1 MRGWRSSGEAL
12 LIALSVQLAT
22 ALGPVVLYGEQPIGF
37 NRDIRPLLSDRCFV
51 CHGPGTQEA
60 GLRLDSFVA
69 ATESAIV
76 PGDIEASEVIA
87 RITSDDPDMRMPP
100 PDSQKKPL
108 TPAQVEV
115 FKQWVAE
122 GAKYQKHWAYLPLE
136 RSAVPEVQN
145 KKWSRGAVDRFVLAR
160 LEAEKLAPAP
170 EADRVTLLRRVTLD
184 LTGLPP
190 TTAEVDAFLKDE
202 RPDAYEQ
209 VVERLLAS
217 PRHAE
222 RLATWWFDLVRFAD
236 TVGYHGDQDHHILP
250 YRDYVLKSFAENKP
264 FDQFTIEQLAG
275 DLLPNPDLWQ
285 QVATGYNRMLQ
296 TSHEG
301 GIQDGEYRAKMQAD
315 RVRNVSEVWLG
326 ASMGCAECHNHKYDP
341 ITQADFYS
349 MGAFFA
355 DVDHYGSFAPV
366 SENVSPTHR
375 PPEILAWTLPQAD
388 EIGKIDA
395 KIAALEETL
404 SGKLPK
410 EFAKSQAKVA
420 QLKKRRADIEARFVP
435 TMVTQAVAPREIRIL
450 PRGDWLD
457 NSGAVVQPR
466 WPAELGPV
474 ELGGKPAASGRN
486 NRLDLAKWITARD
499 NPLTPR
505 VVTNRLWKMCF
516 GVGLSKTLL
525 DIGSQGEPPSHPE
538 LLDHLAAELVDN
550 GWDLRRLLRTL
561 VTSSAYRQSSAPR
574 AELIQR
580 DPENRLLA
588 RQGRYRLEAEAVRD
602 SALAHAGLL
611 VQQFGG
617 EFAYPYQP
625 AGYYGPLN
633 YPPREYAASTDANQY
648 RRGVY
653 THWQRQFLHPWLL
666 AFDAPSREE
675 CTANRPISNTPTAA
689 LVLLND
695 PSFVEAARGL
705 ATRTLTTNKTDD
717 KDRLAWAWREVTS
730 RTAKPEEL
738 TEMRTLLAA
747 QRKRYE
753 HDTTAAEQ
761 LISIGQSKAP
771 DDVSPAEL
779 ASWTAVSR
787 AILNTHEFLSR
798 N

>member
-1 MRGWRSSGEAL
+1 MRGRWHIAETL
-12 LIALSVQLAT
+12 LLV
-22 ALGPVVLYGEQPIGF
+22 LGSAAAPAAEQPIGF

-51 CHGPGTQEA
+51 CHGPGKQEA
-60 GLRLDSFVA
+60 GLRLDSFDA
-69 ATESAIV
+69 AIESAIV
-76 PGDIEASEVIA
+76 PGDIAASEVIA
-87 RITSDDPDMRMPP
+87 RITSDDPEVRMPP
-100 PDSQKKPL
+100 PDSQKQPL
-108 TPAQVEV
+108 TPPQVEV
-115 FKQWVAE
+115 FKQWVKQ
-122 GAKYQKHWAYLPLE
+122 GAQYQKHWAYLPLE
-136 RSAVPEVQN
+136 RSAVPTV
-145 KKWSRGAVDRFVLAR
+145 KKEAWTRNAVDRFVLAR
-160 LEAEKLAPAP
+160 LETEHLTPAPA
-170 EADRVTLLRRVTLD
+170 ADRVTLLRRITID

-190 TTAEVDAFLKDE
+190 TTAEVEAFLQDE

-222 RLATWWFDLVRFAD
+222 RMATWWFDLVRFAD
-236 TVGYHGDQDHHILP
+236 TVGYHGDQDHYILP
-250 YRDYVLKSFAENKP
+250 YRDYVLKCFAENKP
-264 FDQFTIEQLAG
+264 FDKFTIEQLAG

-285 QVATGYNRMLQ
+285 QVATGYNRVLQ

-301 GIQDGEYRAKMQAD
+301 GIQDAEYRAKMQAD

-355 DVDHYGSFAPV
+355 DVDHYGSFHGQADN
-366 SENVSPTHR
+366 SLPTRR
-375 PPEILAWTLPQAD
+375 PPEILAWTLPQAE
-388 EIGKIDA
+388 EIGRIDA
-395 KIAALEETL
+395 EIAAFEKTL
-404 SGKLPK
+404 RGKLPGD
-410 EFAKSQAKVA
+410 FTKSQAA
-420 QLKKRRADIEARFVP
+420 IAELKKRRADIEAQFVP
-435 TMVTQAVAPREIRIL
+435 TMVTQATTPREIRIL

-457 NSGAVVQPR
+457 NSGAVVQPQ
-466 WPAELGPV
+466 WPEV
-474 ELGGKPAASGRN
+474 LGGRPAATGRLT
-486 NRLDLAKWITARD
+486 RLDLAQWITSRD
-499 NPLTPR
+499 NPLTSR

-516 GVGLSKTLL
+516 GAGLSKTLL

-538 LLDHLAAELVDN
+538 LLDHLAADLVDH

-561 VTSSAYRQSSAPR
+561 VTSSTYRQSSAPR
-574 AELIQR
+574 TDLIQR

-611 VQQFGG
+611 VQRFGG
-617 EFAYPYQP
+617 DYAYPYQP
-625 AGYYGPLN
+625 AGYYAPLN
-633 YPPREYAASTDANQY
+633 FPEREYVSSTGPTQY

-675 CTANRPISNTPTAA
+675 CTAQRPISNTPTAA

-705 ATRTLTTNKTDD
+705 ATRTLTANESDD
-717 KDRLAWAWREVTS
+717 ADRLAWAWREVTS

-738 TEMRTLLAA
+738 TELKTLLAA
-747 QRKRYE
+747 QRVRYE

-771 DDVSPAEL
+771 DDIPPAEL